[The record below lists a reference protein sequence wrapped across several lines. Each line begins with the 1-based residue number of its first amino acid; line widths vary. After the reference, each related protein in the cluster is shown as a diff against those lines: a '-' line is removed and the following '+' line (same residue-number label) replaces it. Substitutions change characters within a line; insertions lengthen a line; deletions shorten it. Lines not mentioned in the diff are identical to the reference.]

1 MRGLM
6 IKDFCC
12 LRKSRKTFIL
22 VAAGVI
28 LMAVLFVLSCRFGN
42 LAAARTRIGL
52 EDPALAELMEQAAQ
66 IVICFLLLL
75 PIAFLGSLAEC
86 FKEDARVGFW
96 KPLSALPLSPWEV
109 VGSRFLTCLLFAAVS
124 MGVSALA
131 ALCVSS
137 VEEQYRLEK
146 LLVLILTFGACFL
159 IYMSLCMFLIYL
171 LGARRADLI
180 QILPLGLLYLGIGCS
195 LLMRLQEMSEE
206 EMLQF
211 GRQLGPRLWE
221 MLERGYGL
229 LLLLAA
235 GCMVLAYLGSVAV
248 VKQRK
253 GVW

>member
-1 MRGLM
+1 MRGLI

-52 EDPALAELMEQAAQ
+52 EDPTLAEMLEQAAE
-66 IVICFLLLL
+66 IVICFLLLI
-75 PIAFLGSLAEC
+75 PIAFLGSLVEC
-86 FKEDARVGFW
+86 FKEDARAGFR
-96 KPLSALPLSPWEV
+96 KPLSALPLSPWKV

-137 VEEQYRLEK
+137 VEDRYRLGK

-159 IYMSLCMFLIYL
+159 IYMSLCMFLIYV

-180 QILPLGLLYLGIGCS
+180 QILPLALLYLAVGCS
-195 LLMRLQEMSEE
+195 LILRLQEMSEE
-206 EMLQF
+206 EMIRF
-211 GRQLGPRLWE
+211 GKQIGPKLWE
-221 MLERGYGL
+221 ILERGYGL

-235 GCMVLAYLGSVAV
+235 GCMTLAYLGSVAV